1 MSQPAVLDFT
11 SVRECLAH
19 IVPLC
24 LDSDPYLI
32 PLSCGGT
39 QEPADTDAD
48 SIAARDADDF
58 SFWSGQQ
65 ARRICSV
72 IEQAFGVE
80 YAPKVVMA
88 DANLTALV
96 NRILDSKQVLV
107 R

>member
-11 SVRECLAH
+11 SVRECLTR
-19 IVPLC
+19 ILPLC

-32 PLSCGGT
+32 PISCGGT

-58 SFWSGQQ
+58 SFWSEQQ
-65 ARRICSV
+65 ARQICSV
-72 IEQAFGVE
+72 IKQAFGVE
-80 YAPKVVMA
+80 YAPEVAMA
-88 DANLTALV
+88 DANLTALA
-96 NRILDSKQVLV
+96 NWMLDSKQVSV